1 MASEFTAPAAPQT
14 NLIKISTTN
23 NPARINAYTDPKL
36 TTRNVVMTAD
46 TIVPPKSGSTTLGDI
61 RPVYANDTTT
71 EIENDGPFP
80 EQTPLPQAPN
90 YWPIKTDTAGIP
102 RSRDP
107 YRNGGMIGQTFFGG

>member
-1 MASEFTAPAAPQT
+1 MASEFGSPKAPQADLVT
-14 NLIKISTTN
+14 VSGTN
-23 NPARINAYTDPKL
+23 NRARLNAYTDPNL

-46 TIVPPKSGSTTLGDI
+46 AIVPPKSGSRTLGDI

-80 EQTPLPQAPN
+80 EQTPPPQAPN
-90 YWPIKTDTAGIP
+90 SWPIVTDAASIP

-107 YRNGGMIGQTFFGG
+107 YRNGGMIGQPFFG